1 MCGAF
6 YFNSLVMRTKIK
18 SLAVLLV
25 ALLLVQACDNDSESK
40 PDKFLISA
48 TSFLSR
54 SASEMK
60 TFIGASGLN
69 VPLDEIQYDA
79 EIFHVTYRT
88 HYKGEEIIASG
99 LVILP
104 KTDDVVS
111 MLSFQHGT
119 IAAHNQAPTA
129 LPINSSE
136 LVYYTALSTV
146 GMITAV
152 PDFIGFGESNDIM
165 HPYYVEE
172 YTANAV
178 IDLIKAAKELAA
190 QKDLT
195 FNGKL
200 FLAGYS
206 QGGYA
211 TMAAHKFIEEQ
222 GLPGFKLAASFPAAG
237 GYDIKGVQEYF
248 FDQEEYDQPYYL
260 AYVARSYQ
268 TAYDW
273 TQPLSQFFQEPY
285 ASRIP
290 DLFDGSNSGSQINA
304 QLTNTVADLVAADI
318 LAEIDTDPQYAYIV
332 NAFNENS
339 LTGWV
344 PERPMYMYHGDADT
358 TVPYANSVAV
368 YNDFINAGADS
379 VYFTT
384 LSGAD
389 HSSGVQPYIELFIQ
403 EMLNGS
409 HFPAKE
415 KAPQ

>member
-1 MCGAF
+1 MHK
-6 YFNSLVMRTKIK
+6 KIK
-18 SLAVLLV
+18 SLLALATVLL
-25 ALLLVQACDNDSESK
+25 LIQSCGSDSETN
-40 PDKFLISA
+40 PDKFLVSA

-69 VPLDEIQYDA
+69 VPLDEIQYDT

-88 HYKGEEIIASG
+88 HYKGEEILASG

-104 KTDDVVS
+104 QTDDVVS

-119 IAAHNQAPTA
+119 ISAHDQAPTA
-129 LPINSSE
+129 LLINSSE

-152 PDFIGFGESNDIM
+152 PDFIGFGESSDVM

-172 YTANAV
+172 YTAHAV
-178 IDLIKAAKELAA
+178 IDLIQAAKELAA
-190 QKDLT
+190 KQDLN

-222 GLPGFKLAASFPAAG
+222 GLPGFKLAASFPASG

-273 TQPLSQFFQEPY
+273 TQPLSQFFKEPY

-290 DLFDGSNSGSQINA
+290 DLFDGSNSGSEINA
-304 QLTNTVADLVAADI
+304 QLTNTVADLVTADI
-318 LAEIDTDPQYAYIV
+318 LAEIDTDPQYSYIV

-344 PERPMYMYHGDADT
+344 PERPMYMSHGDADD
-358 TVPYANSVAV
+358 TVPYDNSVDV
-368 YNDFINAGADS
+368 YSDFLANGADS

-384 LSGAD
+384 FEGAT
-389 HSSGVQPYIELFIQ
+389 HATGVQPFIEYFIHT
-403 EMLNGS
+403 MLNGT

-415 KAPQ
+415 KALH